1 MTRNPA
7 GYITVISLSV
17 LLAACGGSV
26 PAAPS
31 TGGQR
36 SVLPSTTPVQAYSM
50 VARQMKGCWFNPAD
64 PILTKHIFRAE
75 AGAGGASGSDTK
87 IVVYDRADDGR
98 LGLKAYTVAFEP
110 RSKGTVVTTQNLRLP
125 SALGQ
130 KLTADIG
137 YWVQGGATCDGPAS
151 ASPSPRGSF
160 RGPPSRATSQ

>member
-7 GYITVISLSV
+7 GCIAAIGLSV

-36 SVLPSTTPVQAYSM
+36 SVLPATTPVQAYSM

-87 IVVYDRADDGR
+87 IVVYDRANDGR

-110 RSKGTVVTTQNLRLP
+110 RSKGTIVTTQNLRLP

-130 KLTADIG
+130 KLTSDIG
-137 YWVQGGATCDGPAS
+137 YWIQGGTTCDGPAT
-151 ASPSPRGSF
+151 ADTTPRGSI
-160 RGPPSRATSQ
+160 RGPSSRVSGQ